1 MGTAARSGVS
11 IPRLE
16 RRARTIALYQRSAYT
31 GHRVMLQQ
39 ARVPVDR
46 LFRAF
51 SDRTRLRILHL
62 LQDGEMCV
70 CDLVGVLNVPQPT
83 ASRHLAYLR
92 RAGLVKVRK
101 SASWSYYT
109 LAEPRNGFHAKLL
122 SCLSS
127 CFDEVPE
134 LGRDRS
140 RSAKSRRRTS
150 CC

>member
-1 MGTAARSGVS
+1 
-11 IPRLE
+11 
-16 RRARTIALYQRSAYT
+16 
-31 GHRVMLQQ
+31 MLQQ

-51 SDRTRLRILHL
+51 SDRTRLRILRL

-70 CDLVGVLNVPQPT
+70 CDLVDALKVPQPT

-127 CFDEVPE
+127 CFDQVPE
-134 LGRDRS
+134 LERDRA
-140 RSAKSRRRTS
+140 RSAKTRGRKS

>member
-1 MGTAARSGVS
+1 
-11 IPRLE
+11 
-16 RRARTIALYQRSAYT
+16 
-31 GHRVMLQQ
+31 MLQQ

-70 CDLVGVLNVPQPT
+70 CDLVGALKVPQPT

-92 RAGLVKVRK
+92 RAGLVTVRK

-122 SCLSS
+122 GCLSS
-127 CFDEVPE
+127 CFDHVPE
-134 LGRDRS
+134 LERDRT
-140 RSAKSRRRTS
+140 RSAKARRRKS